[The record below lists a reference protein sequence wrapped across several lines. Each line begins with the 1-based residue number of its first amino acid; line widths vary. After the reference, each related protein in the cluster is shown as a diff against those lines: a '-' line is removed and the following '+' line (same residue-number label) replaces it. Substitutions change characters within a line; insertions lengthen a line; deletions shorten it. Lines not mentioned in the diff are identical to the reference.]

1 MNRRKLL
8 NYLLSTGDYCFKIDN
23 FLIPKRLISERG
35 YPINLEYNR
44 QQNVDQGS
52 FWSPNFRKVLEKKY
66 KKTVYIREFP
76 LIIQDQDVWRGLCN
90 KYCVSDIEHRR
101 KNYFVADYFFPRQSM
116 LVEIDLDYHLD
127 VYDNARDEY
136 VQNTYGISTLRF
148 YKFGEKKAK
157 DKQYIRDFNSWLAK
171 RKGLVTSL
179 DYTTM
184 ILEKFNKANGDIIQ
198 FLDFVEA
205 NLNKARDGIF
215 DLSAYSHLLS
225 GWDAVRRIDMIISN
239 IYGIRVVVSNWRYR

>member
-116 LVEIDLDYHLD
+116 LVEIDSDYHLD

-184 ILEKFNKANGDIIQ
+184 ILEKFYKENEDILDLLELIDILVQRKSIKDNTYTLNPVMIQ
-198 FLDFVEA
+198 GMSE
-205 NLNKARDGIF
+205 
-215 DLSAYSHLLS
+215 YSIHKLQYI
-225 GWDAVRRIDMIISN
+225 VFN
-239 IYGIRVVVSNWRYR
+239 TYGVKVMLP

>member
-8 NYLLSTGDYCFKIDN
+8 NYLLSTGEYCFSVDD
-23 FLIPKRLISERG
+23 FLVPKRLRSERG

-44 QQNVDQGS
+44 QQNLDQGS
-52 FWSPNFRKVLEKKY
+52 AWSPCFHKALKNKY
-66 KKTVYIREFP
+66 KKMTYTREFP

-101 KNYFVADYFFPRQSM
+101 KNYFVADYFFPRHSM
-116 LVEIDLDYHLD
+116 LVEIDSDYHLD
-127 VYDNARDEY
+127 VYDQARDEY
-136 VQNTYGISTLRF
+136 VQSTYGISTLRF

-157 DKQYIRDFNSWLAK
+157 DKQYLKEFNSWLAE
-171 RKGLVTSL
+171 RKGLVTTL

-184 ILEKFNKANGDIIQ
+184 IIEKFNKDNGDVVQ
-198 FLDFVEA
+198 LLDFVEA
-205 NLNKARDGIF
+205 NLNKARNGIF

-225 GWDAVRRIDMIISN
+225 GWDAVRRIDMIISSM
-239 IYGIRVVVSNWRYR
+239 YGIRVIVSNWRYR

>member
-116 LVEIDLDYHLD
+116 LVEIDSDYHLD

-184 ILEKFNKANGDIIQ
+184 ILEKFNKA
-198 FLDFVEA
+198 
-205 NLNKARDGIF
+205 RDGIF

-239 IYGIRVVVSNWRYR
+239 IYGIRVVVSNWRCR

>member
-76 LIIQDQDVWRGLCN
+76 LIIQTKMYG
-90 KYCVSDIEHRR
+90 E
-101 KNYFVADYFFPRQSM
+101 DY
-116 LVEIDLDYHLD
+116 V
-127 VYDNARDEY
+127 
-136 VQNTYGISTLRF
+136 ISTV
-148 YKFGEKKAK
+148 
-157 DKQYIRDFNSWLAK
+157 
-171 RKGLVTSL
+171 LV
-179 DYTTM
+179 
-184 ILEKFNKANGDIIQ
+184 I
-198 FLDFVEA
+198 
-205 NLNKARDGIF
+205 
-215 DLSAYSHLLS
+215 
-225 GWDAVRRIDMIISN
+225 
-239 IYGIRVVVSNWRYR
+239 